1 MKPLIIGSRG
11 SRLAR
16 HQAKLIEQSIL
27 SHNPNLVTRIEI
39 IRTSGDTLSQPDLAH
54 SSESIK
60 GLFVKELE
68 EALLRGQVDLSVH
81 SLKDLPSE
89 QPEGLCLAAIPERE
103 DPRDVLVAAV
113 PQTSFSDL
121 PPGAR
126 LGTGSLRRTV
136 QLRSLREDLSI
147 CPVRGNIDTRIG
159 KMKEKGLDG
168 VVLAAAGLKRLEL
181 QQKISYV
188 FPVQEMIPAVGQG
201 ALAVEIRSD
210 DMSTRRVVEPLG
222 HRPSQLCTLAER
234 QFMKKM
240 GGGCQLPMGAHAHIR
255 DGEGTF
261 SAFIASPEP
270 LQLVQK
276 ISHGKTQD
284 LEELALEAA
293 DYLLA
298 HGGDEI
304 LRKLQTQ

>member
-1 MKPLIIGSRG
+1 MKQLIIGSRG

-16 HQAKLIEQSIL
+16 QQAKLVEQSIL
-27 SHNPNLVTRIEI
+27 FHNPNLVTRIEI
-39 IRTSGDTLSQPDLAH
+39 IRTSGDTLSQHDLAH
-54 SSESIK
+54 SPESIK
-60 GLFVKELE
+60 GLFVKEIE
-68 EALLRGQVDLSVH
+68 EALLREQVDLSVH
-81 SLKDLPSE
+81 SLKDLPGE
-89 QPEGLCLAAIPERE
+89 LPEGLCLAAIPERE

-136 QLRSLREDLSI
+136 QLRLLREDLSI

-159 KMKEKGLDG
+159 KMEEKGLDG

-181 QQKISYV
+181 QQTISYV

-210 DMSTRRVVEPLG
+210 DESTRRIVEPLG
-222 HRPSQLCTLAER
+222 HGPSQLCTQAER
-234 QFMKKM
+234 KFLKKM
-240 GGGCQLPMGAHAHIR
+240 GGGCQLPMGAHACVR
-255 DGEGTF
+255 DGEGSF
-261 SAFIASPEP
+261 SAFIASPDP
-270 LQLVQK
+270 LQPVRKL
-276 ISHGKTQD
+276 SHGSAQD
-284 LEELALEAA
+284 LDRLALEAA

-304 LRKLQTQ
+304 LRNLETQ